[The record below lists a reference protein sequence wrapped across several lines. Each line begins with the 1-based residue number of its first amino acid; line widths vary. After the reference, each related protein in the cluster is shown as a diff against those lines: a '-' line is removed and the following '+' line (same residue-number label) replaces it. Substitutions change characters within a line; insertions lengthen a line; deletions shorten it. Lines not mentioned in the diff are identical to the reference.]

1 MKTNIDTAQLDI
13 AMEQNRHSVV
23 VVFPDADYKFFL
35 YAIPEIRA
43 QRRHKEIN
51 DETVKIES
59 IEREIKERDDIDST
73 REIAPLKK
81 AEDAYGIDV
90 SYLAIDQVFE
100 EILEKITF

>member
-1 MKTNIDTAQLDI
+1 MDLFFSKIFIISRAGDSLQSL
-13 AMEQNRHSVV
+13 M
-23 VVFPDADYKFFL
+23 FFL

-73 REIAPLKK
+73 RDIAPLKK
-81 AEDAYGIDV
+81 AEDAYAIDV

-100 EILEKITF
+100 EILEKITI

>member
-1 MKTNIDTAQLDI
+1 
-13 AMEQNRHSVV
+13 MEGYWNCCVS
-23 VVFPDADYKFFL
+23 DADYKFFL

-59 IEREIKERDDIDST
+59 IEEIKERDDIDST

-81 AEDAYGIDV
+81 AEDAYEIDV

-100 EILEKITF
+100 KYLKKLLLK